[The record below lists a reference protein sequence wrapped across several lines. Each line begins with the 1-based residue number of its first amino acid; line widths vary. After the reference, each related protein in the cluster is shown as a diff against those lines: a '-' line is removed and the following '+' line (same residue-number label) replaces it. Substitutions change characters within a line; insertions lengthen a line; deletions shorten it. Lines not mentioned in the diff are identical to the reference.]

1 MNWPSYNVHMTNL
14 VQRREVIYIQDPV
27 FKSKKK
33 NGILAQKNKQ
43 NPFRF
48 DCR

>member
-27 FKSKKK
+27 FKRKK
-33 NGILAQKNKQ
+33 NGILAQKNKKIH
-43 NPFRF
+43 F
-48 DCR
+48 DLIVGE